1 MTDKTYYLIFTEAL
15 AAEDKDAFVSD
26 WALSSAFPAESDLAE
41 NAAKVAEIWDAAHVT
56 VKEIRTRTGLSQ
68 TKFAE
73 HFCIPRRTLENW
85 ESGVNSCP
93 PYVLRLLDQAV
104 GK

>member
-26 WALSSAFPAESDLAE
+26 WALSSAFPEGSDLAE
-41 NAAKVAEIWDAAHVT
+41 NAAKVAEIWDTAHVT

-68 TKFAE
+68 AKFAE
-73 HFCIPRRTLENW
+73 HFCIPRRTVENW

-93 PYVLRLLDQAV
+93 PYVLRLLDQVV
-104 GK
+104 GR